1 MNGTCLATQ
10 TRQCRRWKR
19 TLRFLGK
26 DPRYGPERR
35 QLPATECL
43 KDTVERFLPYWHE
56 RSHRQFD
63 RDEEN
68 IAAHMDSLRRWSVPD
83 DVPDEE
89 IVSLNIP
96 TGVPLV

>member
-1 MNGTCLATQ
+1 M
-10 TRQCRRWKR
+10 
-19 TLRFLGK
+19 
-26 DPRYGPERR
+26 
-35 QLPATECL
+35 
-43 KDTVERFLPYWHE
+43 ERFLPYWHE